1 MRKLL
6 LLLSLLPCAL
16 WAQPFITN
24 EVADKLFYDDFTD
37 NSENWPS
44 FNEPDIKTYAVEGF
58 YYLSKI
64 SGEKSRAIIPAFRKQ
79 DNKFMLKTSL
89 MLISTTP
96 NQQTLGILFMAQS
109 DGSGGFVLEINKKQ
123 QFRVRGITNIG
134 QYITNGE
141 NGWTKS
147 KNVKGADEFNK
158 VVIKGYYG
166 KYDIYFND
174 QCTFSFEQG
183 NFKQGEFGLLLGP
196 ESKAKVDFFYLYKIT
211 ANIADNLTT
220 VNSKLDSLQ
229 KENDSLKRRI
239 DYNLASKI
247 DSLEKANRKLYE
259 NVKYLKEALSRIDT
273 IHLVEDRNPME
284 DIKKTEAEIHAA
296 PPFET
301 DVELKIVPIK
311 EADKPKEE

>member
-1 MRKLL
+1 MRKSV

-16 WAQPFITN
+16 LAQPFITN

-79 DNKFMLKTSL
+79 ENKFMIKTSL
-89 MLISTTP
+89 MLLSTTP
-96 NQQTLGILFMAQS
+96 NQQTLGVLFMAQS

-134 QYITNGE
+134 QYITTGE

-158 VVIKGYYG
+158 IVIKGHSN

-174 QCTFSFEQG
+174 QYTFSFEQG

-196 ESKAKVDFFYLYKIT
+196 ESKAKVDFFYLYKIS
-211 ANIADNLTT
+211 ANIADNLAT
-220 VNSKLDSLQ
+220 VSSKLDSLQ
-229 KENDSLKRRI
+229 KENDSLKHRI
-239 DYNLASKI
+239 DHTLARKI
-247 DSLEKANRKLYE
+247 DSLERVNQKLQE
-259 NVKYLKEALSRIDT
+259 NVDFLREAVRKRDT
-273 IHLVEDRNPME
+273 IHLDEEGNPIE
-284 DIKKTEAEIHAA
+284 ENKSEAEIHAA
-296 PPFET
+296 PPIET
-301 DVELKIVPIK
+301 DVELKEVPIK
-311 EADKPKEE
+311 EADKPKED